1 MAGNDKVVAGSVK
14 NLVHAT
20 AARVLPSRPR
30 GTPLRPSATTWRSE
44 MSAVPSLVMNN
55 GLEIP
60 QLGFGVF
67 LVPPEETSNAV
78 AEALNTG
85 YRLIDT
91 AQGYRNEEGVGSAIA
106 ESDVSRDELFIT
118 TKLTNSKHGYDSALT
133 AFDDSMK
140 KLGLDV
146 LDLFL
151 IHWPLPMFDQYVET
165 WRAFERLLAD
175 GRVRSIGVSNFE
187 IAHLQRLLAET
198 DVTPAVNQVELHP
211 EFPQEEL
218 RAFHEEH
225 GILTESWGPLGQGK
239 GLLENPSIVEVARRK
254 DRTPAQVVLRWH
266 VQLGSVVIPKSVH
279 SDRIR
284 ENIQVFDFELDDAD
298 MADISTVRTG
308 QRLGADPNEFAMR

>member
-1 MAGNDKVVAGSVK
+1 MA
-14 NLVHAT
+14 
-20 AARVLPSRPR
+20 
-30 GTPLRPSATTWRSE
+30 
-44 MSAVPSLVMNN
+44 AVPALVMNN

-67 LVPPEETSNAV
+67 LVPPEETNQAV
-78 AEALNTG
+78 AEALETG

-91 AQGYRNEEGVGSAIA
+91 AQGYKNEEGVGAAIA
-106 ESDVSRDELFIT
+106 ESDVSPDELFIT
-118 TKLTNSKHGYDSALT
+118 TKLTNSEQGYDNALA
-133 AFDDSMK
+133 AFDGSMK

-187 IAHLQRLLAET
+187 IAHLERLLAET

-218 RAFHEEH
+218 REFHQEH

-239 GLLENPSIVEVARRK
+239 GLLENPHILEVAQRK

-266 VQLGSVVIPKSVH
+266 VQLGCVVIPKSVH
-279 SDRIR
+279 PDRMR
-284 ENIQVFDFELDDAD
+284 ENIDLFDFELDDVE
-298 MADISTVRTG
+298 MAEISKVRTG
-308 QRLGADPNEFAMR
+308 QRLGADPNVFAMR

>member
-1 MAGNDKVVAGSVK
+1 
-14 NLVHAT
+14 
-20 AARVLPSRPR
+20 
-30 GTPLRPSATTWRSE
+30 
-44 MSAVPSLVMNN
+44 MSGVPSLRMYN

-60 QLGFGVF
+60 QVGFGVF
-67 LVPPEETSNAV
+67 LVPPEETKQAV
-78 AEALNTG
+78 VEAIKSG

-91 AQGYRNEEGVGSAIA
+91 AQGYRNEEGVGTAIA
-106 ESDVSRDELFIT
+106 ESDVPRDELFIT
-118 TKLTNSKHGYDSALT
+118 TKLTNSEQGYDTTLA
-133 AFDDSMK
+133 AFDGSMK

-187 IAHLQRLLAET
+187 IPHLQRLLAET
-198 DVTPAVNQVELHP
+198 NVKPTVNQIELHP

-218 RAFHEEH
+218 RAYHDEH

-239 GLLENPSIVEVARRK
+239 GLLENPDIVEVARRK

-266 VQLGSVVIPKSVH
+266 VQLGCVVIPKSVNP
-279 SDRIR
+279 DRIR
-284 ENIQVFDFELDDAD
+284 ENIDLFDFELDDGD
-298 MADISTVRTG
+298 MADISKVRTG
-308 QRLGADPNEFAMR
+308 QRLGGDPNVFAMR